1 MQLLSIEGSAKIHK
15 HFKIVIFENETVKK
29 FLIQTQKSMTAQS
42 KSSMKRSK
50 PSYFMAILGV
60 ALVLFILGMLGWLV
74 INASKLENYFMGSV
88 QVHAFIREGSPGRDV
103 EVVKN
108 NIATRP
114 YAKNVEFITK
124 DMARA
129 KFIGDGNE
137 NWNKVL
143 DYNPLPAS
151 IDFYLDPMYVNKD
164 SLKVITADINK
175 NFIISEVKYPDAVVS
190 NLNNIV
196 KKIGYFLLALAGT
209 LAIIVIVLID
219 NTIKLAMFSNRFL
232 IKTMQMVGATR
243 WFISKPFDSKAI
255 INGLISAVIANASI
269 YSIIYGV
276 ENWWLPE
283 IKALR
288 DNGLLALLFFGITL
302 IGISITFISTH
313 RSVMKY
319 LKMKLDDLY

>member
-1 MQLLSIEGSAKIHK
+1 MAA
-15 HFKIVIFENETVKK
+15 V
-29 FLIQTQKSMTAQS
+29 S
-42 KSSMKRSK
+42 KASMKRSK
-50 PSYFMAILGV
+50 PSYFMSILGV

-74 INASKLENYFMGSV
+74 INASKLESYFKGSV
-88 QVHAFIREGSPGRDV
+88 QVNAFIREGSPQNEIDA
-103 EVVKN
+103 VKA
-108 NIATRP
+108 IIESRP
-114 YAKNVEFITK
+114 YAKNVQYVTK
-124 DMARA
+124 EMARE

-137 NWNKVL
+137 DWNKVL

-151 IDFYLDPMYVNKD
+151 IDFFLEPEYVNKD
-164 SLKVITADINK
+164 SLNNITADIK
-175 NFIISEVKYPDAVVS
+175 KSFIISEVKYPDAVVS

-196 KKIGYFLLALAGT
+196 RKAGFFLLALAGT
-209 LAIIVIVLID
+209 LALIVIILID

-243 WFISKPFDSKAI
+243 WFISKPFDSKAV
-255 INGLISAVIANASI
+255 INGLISAALAIGGIMV
-269 YSIIYGV
+269 IIYGV

-288 DNGLLALLFFGITL
+288 DNAMLMLLFFMLIL

-313 RSVMKY
+313 RSVTKY

>member
-1 MQLLSIEGSAKIHK
+1 MGK
-15 HFKIVIFENETVKK
+15 
-29 FLIQTQKSMTAQS
+29 QTNA
-42 KSSMKRSK
+42 SMKRSK
-50 PSYFMAILGV
+50 PSYFMAVLGV

-74 INASKLENYFMGSV
+74 INASKLESYFKGSV
-88 QVHAFIREGSPGRDV
+88 QVQAFIRDGSP
-103 EVVKN
+103 KN
-108 NIATRP
+108 EIDQVINTISAKP
-114 YAKNVEFITK
+114 YARGIEFISK
-124 DMARA
+124 EKARS

-137 NWNKVL
+137 DWNKVL

-151 IDFYLDPMYVNKD
+151 IDFYLDPAYVNKD
-164 SLKVITADINK
+164 SLNIITAEVQK
-175 NFIISEVKYPDAVVS
+175 FFIVSEVKYPDAIVS

-196 KKIGYFLLALAGT
+196 KKTEYFLLALAGV
-209 LAIIVIVLID
+209 LALIVIILID

-243 WFISKPFDSKAI
+243 WFISKPFDQKAVL
-255 INGLISAVIANASI
+255 NGLLSAILAIGTLLV
-269 YSIIYGV
+269 IIYGV

-288 DNGLLALLFFGITL
+288 DNTMLVLLFLALII

-313 RSVMKY
+313 RSVTKY

>member
-1 MQLLSIEGSAKIHK
+1 MS
-15 HFKIVIFENETVKK
+15 
-29 FLIQTQKSMTAQS
+29 AQS
-42 KSSMKRSK
+42 KASMRRSK

-88 QVHAFIREGSPGRDV
+88 QVHAFIREGSPLKEIDA
-103 EVVKN
+103 VKS
-108 NIATRP
+108 NIAAKP
-114 YAKNVEFITK
+114 YAKNVEYITK
-124 DMARA
+124 EMARQ

-137 NWNKVL
+137 EWNKVL

-151 IDFYLDPMYVNKD
+151 IDFYLESMYVNKD
-164 SLKVITADINK
+164 SLNVITSEIGK
-175 NFIISEVKYPDAVVS
+175 NFIVSEVKYPDAIVS

-196 KKIGYFLLALAGT
+196 RKISLFLLLLAGI
-209 LAIIVIVLID
+209 LALIVIILID
-219 NTIKLAMFSNRFL
+219 NTIKLAMFSNRFI

-243 WFISKPFDSKAI
+243 WFISKPFDKKAI
-255 INGLISAVIANASI
+255 INGLLSALLAIAAISI
-269 YSIIYGV
+269 IIYGV

-288 DNGLLALLFFGITL
+288 DVGMMLTLFFILIL

-313 RSVMKY
+313 RSVTKY

>member
-1 MQLLSIEGSAKIHK
+1 MS
-15 HFKIVIFENETVKK
+15 
-29 FLIQTQKSMTAQS
+29 AQS
-42 KSSMKRSK
+42 KASMRRSK

-88 QVHAFIREGSPGRDV
+88 QVHAFIREGSPLKEIDA
-103 EVVKN
+103 VKSS
-108 NIATRP
+108 IAAKP
-114 YAKNVEFITK
+114 YAKNVEYITK
-124 DMARA
+124 EMARQ

-137 NWNKVL
+137 EWNKVL

-151 IDFYLDPMYVNKD
+151 IDFYLESMYVNKD
-164 SLKVITADINK
+164 SLNVITAEIGK
-175 NFIISEVKYPDAVVS
+175 NFIVSEVKYPDAIVS

-196 KKIGYFLLALAGT
+196 RKISLFLLLLAGI
-209 LAIIVIVLID
+209 LALIVIILID
-219 NTIKLAMFSNRFL
+219 NTIKLAMFSNRFI

-243 WFISKPFDSKAI
+243 WFISKPFDKKAI
-255 INGLISAVIANASI
+255 INGLLSAMLAIAAISI
-269 YSIIYGV
+269 IIYGV

-288 DNGLLALLFFGITL
+288 DVGMMLTLFFILIL

-313 RSVMKY
+313 RSVTKY

>member
-1 MQLLSIEGSAKIHK
+1 
-15 HFKIVIFENETVKK
+15 
-29 FLIQTQKSMTAQS
+29 MTAQS
-42 KSSMKRSK
+42 KASMRRSK

-74 INASKLENYFMGSV
+74 INASKLETYFKGSV
-88 QVHAFIREGSPGRDV
+88 QVHAFVRDGSPQKEIDI
-103 EVVKN
+103 VKQK
-108 NIATRP
+108 IEARP
-114 YAKNVEFITK
+114 YARNVEFITK
-124 DMARA
+124 EMARS

-137 NWNKVL
+137 DWNKVL

-151 IDFYLDPMYVNKD
+151 IDFFLEPEYVNKD
-164 SLKVITADINK
+164 SLKTITAEITK

-196 KKIGYFLLALAGT
+196 RKVGFFLLALAGI
-209 LAIIVIVLID
+209 LALIVIILID

-243 WFISKPFDSKAI
+243 WFISKPFDSRAV
-255 INGLISAVIANASI
+255 INGFISAAMAIVAILV
-269 YSIIYGV
+269 IIYGV

-288 DNGLLALLFFGITL
+288 DNGMLALLFLGLII

-313 RSVMKY
+313 RSVTKY

>member
-1 MQLLSIEGSAKIHK
+1 MS
-15 HFKIVIFENETVKK
+15 
-29 FLIQTQKSMTAQS
+29 AQS
-42 KSSMKRSK
+42 KASMRRSK

-88 QVHAFIREGSPGRDV
+88 QVHAFIREGSPLKEIDA
-103 EVVKN
+103 VKSS
-108 NIATRP
+108 IAAKP
-114 YAKNVEFITK
+114 YAKNVEYITK
-124 DMARA
+124 EMARQ

-137 NWNKVL
+137 EWNKVL

-151 IDFYLDPMYVNKD
+151 IDFYLESMYVNKD
-164 SLKVITADINK
+164 SLNVITSEIGK
-175 NFIISEVKYPDAVVS
+175 NFIVSEVKYPDAIVS

-196 KKIGYFLLALAGT
+196 RKISLFLLLLAGI
-209 LAIIVIVLID
+209 LALIVIILID
-219 NTIKLAMFSNRFL
+219 NTIKLAMFSNRFI

-243 WFISKPFDSKAI
+243 WFISKPFDKKAI
-255 INGLISAVIANASI
+255 INGLLSAMLAIAAISI
-269 YSIIYGV
+269 IIYGV

-288 DNGLLALLFFGITL
+288 DVGMMLTLFFILIL

-313 RSVMKY
+313 RSVTKY

>member
-1 MQLLSIEGSAKIHK
+1 
-15 HFKIVIFENETVKK
+15 
-29 FLIQTQKSMTAQS
+29 
-42 KSSMKRSK
+42 
-50 PSYFMAILGV
+50 MAILGV

-74 INASKLENYFMGSV
+74 INASKLESYFKGSV
-88 QVHAFIREGSPGRDV
+88 QVNAFIREGSPQREIDN
-103 EVVKN
+103 VKS
-108 NIATRP
+108 IIEARP
-114 YAKNVEFITK
+114 YARNVEFIDK
-124 DMARA
+124 EMARK

-137 NWNKVL
+137 DWNKVL

-151 IDFYLDPMYVNKD
+151 IDFYLEPAYVNKD
-164 SLKVITADINK
+164 SLTKITAEIRR

-196 KKIGYFLLALAGT
+196 RKAGFFLLALAGV
-209 LAIIVIVLID
+209 LALIVIILID

-243 WFISKPFDSKAI
+243 WFISKPFDTRAI
-255 INGLISAVIANASI
+255 LNGFISAALAIAAI
-269 YSIIYGV
+269 LSIIYGV

-288 DNGLLALLFFGITL
+288 DNGMLTLLFLILIL

>member
-1 MQLLSIEGSAKIHK
+1 MA
-15 HFKIVIFENETVKK
+15 
-29 FLIQTQKSMTAQS
+29 AQS
-42 KSSMKRSK
+42 KASMRRSK

-88 QVHAFIREGSPGRDV
+88 QVHAFIREGSPLKEIDA
-103 EVVKN
+103 VKSS
-108 NIATRP
+108 ITAKP
-114 YAKNVEFITK
+114 YAKNVEYITK
-124 DMARA
+124 EMARQ

-137 NWNKVL
+137 EWNKVL

-151 IDFYLDPMYVNKD
+151 IDFYLEPMYVNKD
-164 SLKVITADINK
+164 SLNVISAEIGK
-175 NFIISEVKYPDAVVS
+175 NFIVSEVKYPDAVVS

-196 KKIGYFLLALAGT
+196 RKISLFLLLLAGI
-209 LAIIVIVLID
+209 LALIVIILID
-219 NTIKLAMFSNRFL
+219 NTIKLAMFSNRFI

-243 WFISKPFDSKAI
+243 WFISKPFDTRAI
-255 INGLISAVIANASI
+255 INGLLSALLAIAAISI
-269 YSIIYGV
+269 IIYGV

-288 DNGLLALLFFGITL
+288 DVGMMLTLFFVLIL

-313 RSVMKY
+313 RSVTKY

>member
-1 MQLLSIEGSAKIHK
+1 
-15 HFKIVIFENETVKK
+15 
-29 FLIQTQKSMTAQS
+29 MTAQS
-42 KSSMKRSK
+42 KASMRRSK

-74 INASKLENYFMGSV
+74 INATKLETYFKGSV
-88 QVHAFIREGSPGRDV
+88 QVQAFVRDGSPQKEIDA
-103 EVVKN
+103 VKQK
-108 NIATRP
+108 IESRP
-114 YAKNVEFITK
+114 YARNVEFITK
-124 DMARA
+124 EMART
-129 KFIGDGNE
+129 KFIGDGNQD
-137 NWNKVL
+137 WDKVL

-151 IDFYLDPMYVNKD
+151 IDFFLEPEYVNKD
-164 SLKVITADINK
+164 SLKTITTEITK

-196 KKIGYFLLALAGT
+196 RKAGYFLLALAGI
-209 LAIIVIVLID
+209 LALIVIILID

-243 WFISKPFDSKAI
+243 WFISKPFDSRAI
-255 INGLISAVIANASI
+255 VNGFISAVLAITALLI
-269 YSIIYGV
+269 IIYGV

-288 DNGLLALLFFGITL
+288 DNGMLVLLFLGLIL

-313 RSVMKY
+313 RSVTKY

>member
-1 MQLLSIEGSAKIHK
+1 MAAQGKA
-15 HFKIVIFENETVKK
+15 
-29 FLIQTQKSMTAQS
+29 SMR
-42 KSSMKRSK
+42 RSK

-88 QVHAFIREGSPGRDV
+88 QVHAFIREGSPLKEIDA
-103 EVVKN
+103 VKSS
-108 NIATRP
+108 IEAKP
-114 YAKNVEFITK
+114 YAKNVEYITK
-124 DMARA
+124 EMARQ

-137 NWNKVL
+137 EWNKVL

-164 SLKVITADINK
+164 SLNVISADIGK
-175 NFIISEVKYPDAVVS
+175 NFIVSEVKYPDAVVS

-196 KKIGYFLLALAGT
+196 RKISLFLLLLAGI
-209 LAIIVIVLID
+209 LALIVIILID
-219 NTIKLAMFSNRFL
+219 NTIKLAMFSNRFI

-243 WFISKPFDSKAI
+243 WFISKPFDTRAI
-255 INGLISAVIANASI
+255 INGLISALLAIAAISI
-269 YSIIYGV
+269 IIYGV

-288 DNGLLALLFFGITL
+288 DVGMMLMLFFVLIL

-313 RSVMKY
+313 RSVTKY